1 MKQKISLHLGN
12 RATMF
17 LWSFAMLLTGV
28 VIGAHWHPSRAI
40 VVAIGIIA
48 GVFMML
54 HELACCVVCCSITA
68 WWIGRRTSELKGG
81 GEK

>member
-1 MKQKISLHLGN
+1 MNEKISLRLEN
-12 RATMF
+12 PVTMF
-17 LWSFAMLLTGV
+17 LLSSAMLLTGV

-40 VVAIGIIA
+40 VVAAGISA

-68 WWIGRRTSELKGG
+68 WWIGRRTRELKDGRD
-81 GEK
+81 K